1 MRGFPERPH
10 VHVNTVRYRA
20 RRMEKLTNRDPSAT
34 ADRADLSVALR
45 AS

>member
-1 MRGFPERPH
+1 MER
-10 VHVNTVRYRA
+10 
-20 RRMEKLTNRDPSAT
+20 LTNRDPSAT

>member
-1 MRGFPERPH
+1 
-10 VHVNTVRYRA
+10 
-20 RRMEKLTNRDPSAT
+20 MEKLTNRDPSAT